1 MVRASSKSSKIK
13 SSITL
18 EQAQRIELDERRRF
32 LAYIQHQILQAVVEL
47 YESGLGKGLVAYG
60 RITAYRDL
68 LYRLEDVTGK
78 DFGVT
83 FVVKVNEG
91 D

>member
-1 MVRASSKSSKIK
+1 MVRATSKSSKTK
-13 SSITL
+13 TITL
-18 EQAQRIELDERRRF
+18 EEAQRIEFDERRRF